1 MDEERYSAVGK
12 SRLDF
17 ITDKLLEIASDL
29 KSIVAVHDNRLST
42 IEKFIVERKAEE
54 FHQKE
59 QIDER
64 IEAIHQK
71 IEEIDKNNR
80 NSHAEFNAS
89 VSKLQRYLWVC
100 IGGGTVLLWI
110 MLNLSDII
118 HFIQLFA
125 KMV

>member
-54 FHQKE
+54 YHQKE
-59 QIDER
+59 QLDER

-80 NSHAEFNAS
+80 NSHAEFNTS
-89 VSKLQRYLWVC
+89 VSKLQRYLWMGV
-100 IGGGTVLLWI
+100 GGGTVLLWI
-110 MLNLSDII
+110 MLNLSDIV

-125 KMV
+125 KMI